1 MSRTEIATRIGLT
14 DAAVSRITRDL
25 IAGGLV
31 REGREAPAEPG
42 QRGRRHVQLE
52 PDGAGAGFLA
62 VSLTMSD
69 RRVSLVDLSG
79 RRRAEASLPSTLHRD
94 HDALMAEV
102 AGLARRLLDQARFP
116 RRRLLGVG
124 VTTAGA
130 VDQASGRVSA
140 SSLTMLQGRDV
151 GGDLGALLGAPVIV
165 ETVGNAFGL
174 AEAHRAAR
182 QGGAA
187 MPGPSLLVHGAFG
200 LGVSVML
207 DGVPVRTGGDERLAS
222 HLPVAGAR
230 HRCVCG
236 ATGCL
241 MTEAAGYGVL
251 RRLDGTTAEGSR
263 QGWDDMRPEALR
275 AAIAASRG
283 GDPAAA
289 AAMAAAGRA
298 LGRHLF
304 ALGAAVTPQ
313 RILLG
318 GPLAASPPYV
328 DGLRAG
334 LAEVFAAV
342 AAAEPALVVS
352 GIDYLQAAE
361 ILAIEEFALRR
372 PLPLERR
379 AA

>member
-151 GGDLGALLGAPVIV
+151 G
-165 ETVGNAFGL
+165 